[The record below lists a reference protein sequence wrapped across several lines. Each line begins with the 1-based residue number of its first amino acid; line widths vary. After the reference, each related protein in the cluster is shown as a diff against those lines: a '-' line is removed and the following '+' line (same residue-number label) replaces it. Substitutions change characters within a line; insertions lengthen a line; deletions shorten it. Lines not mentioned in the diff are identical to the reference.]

1 MSSSRI
7 DRAVRDAQLAL
18 ELARMHKDKRAEG
31 VALEALRRART
42 RQMKRD
48 ARKKQGQFSPEAKA
62 RQLPVYDSAARR
74 AIRKTLAAARMG
86 AWALAR
92 IAKVA
97 ILGFYLA
104 GVGGLALGAQ
114 LLLNA

>member
-1 MSSSRI
+1 MATNRI

-18 ELARMHKDKRAEG
+18 ELARMKRDTRVEG
-31 VALEALRRART
+31 EVLRALQAART

-48 ARKKQGQFSPEAKA
+48 RRRKTGQFAPEA
-62 RQLPVYDSAARR
+62 
-74 AIRKTLAAARMG
+74 IAAARASLG
-86 AWALAR
+86 VL
-92 IAKVA
+92 AKVA

-114 LLLNA
+114 LILGA